1 MAINKA
7 QVEKSYATNFLAAF
21 KVLSI
26 KVGEAYLAAF
36 ALDLILNAG
45 NRPLLPIA
53 IAQGFTHSHKPVV
66 YIESCSFKDK
76 RMRNRKLYFYPSRSS
91 YTNPNK

>member
-26 KVGEAYLAAF
+26 KVGGAYLAAS
-36 ALDLILNAG
+36 ALDLILNAA
-45 NRPLLPIA
+45 NRPLLPLA
-53 IAQGFTHSHKPVV
+53 IAQDFTHFHKPVV
-66 YIESCSFKDK
+66 YIESCKI
-76 RMRNRKLYFYPSRSS
+76 
-91 YTNPNK
+91 